1 MAVNYDGLTRNR
13 WPGTWSPG
21 GDHPIVL
28 NSEMRGGI
36 HFVEGGTV
44 EELTDIKGQRLVEG
58 MIAYVKTAYTGVDGD
73 TFYIYKSQSGESRNQ
88 ATGELPNSS
97 ANWTKLANTVSSFEE
112 LTVDNLFL
120 DGNTISS
127 TDTNGDINITPDG
140 TGKTIITNLYIDD
153 ANTTLQEFIEDISGV
168 SFAGGAGITVAYDDA
183 AGTTTISITT
193 DNFTLGTDNV
203 ALGDTITDLNGLT
216 SLDVDN
222 ITIDGNT
229 ISTTDTNGNLLL
241 VPDGTGTIV
250 VPQGY
255 MGRAGIIGDSLVTK
269 AYVDDLSYLNDAT
282 AIATPVGITNSD
294 KGITAFDSDQF
305 TVTSGWATITEID
318 GGSY

>member
-58 MIAYVKTAYTGVDGD
+58 MIAYVKTSYTGVDGD
-73 TFYIYKSQSGESRNQ
+73 TFYIYKSQPGETRNN
-88 ATGELPNSS
+88 ATGALPNSS
-97 ANWTKLANTVSSFEE
+97 ANWTKLINEFDEFEQ
-112 LTVDNLFL
+112 LTVDNLFF

-127 TDTNGDINITPDG
+127 LDTNGDIIITPDG
-140 TGKTIITNLYIDD
+140 TGKTIITNLYVDD

-168 SFAGGAGITVAYDDA
+168 SITGGTGITVTYDDA
-183 AGTTTISITT
+183 AGTTTITLTNNS
-193 DNFTLGTDNV
+193 FTIGNDTV

-216 SLDVDN
+216 SIDIDN
-222 ITIDGNT
+222 ITINGNT
-229 ISTTDTNGNLLL
+229 ISTTNTNGDL
-241 VPDGTGTIV
+241 VLSPDGDGTII
-250 VPQGY
+250 VPTGY
-255 MGRAGIIGDSLVTK
+255 MNRTGITNDSLVTK
-269 AYVDDLSYLNDAT
+269 EYVDGMTYVNDAT
-282 AIATPVGITNSD
+282 AISTPVGITNVD
-294 KGITAFDSDQF
+294 KGIAAFDSDQF
-305 TVTSGWATITEID
+305 TVTDGWATITEID